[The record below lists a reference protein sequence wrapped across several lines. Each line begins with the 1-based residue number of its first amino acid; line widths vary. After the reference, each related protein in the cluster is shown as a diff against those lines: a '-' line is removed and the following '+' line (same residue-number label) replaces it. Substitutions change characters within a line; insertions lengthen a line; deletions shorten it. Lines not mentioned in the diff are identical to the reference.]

1 MATKKSAKKAA
12 PAEEK
17 KAKKAAPAAPA
28 AKKTKMTAE
37 EKAAKR
43 KARMEA
49 LKNRPAGQRP
59 NSKQVDIIDL
69 GNGSKVLNFGAPVR
83 KVGTLVTSVALDG
96 EGNVVSTAVTLIPGV
111 TVKSKKGHGTFKPG
125 APGMGKG
132 SKAEAEEAEEAEEEE
147 DDEEEEEDE
156 D

>member
-17 KAKKAAPAAPA
+17 KAKNAAPAVPA
-28 AKKTKMTAE
+28 TKKTKMTAE

-49 LKNRPAGQRP
+49 LKNRPAVQRP

-96 EGNVVSTAVTLIPGV
+96 EGNVVSTSVTLIPGV

-132 SKAEAEEAEEAEEEE
+132 SKAEDEADDEEE
-147 DDEEEEEDE
+147 DDDEDE

>member
-1 MATKKSAKKAA
+1 MATKKSTKKAA
-12 PAEEK
+12 SAEEK
-17 KAKKAAPAAPA
+17 KAAPVS
-28 AKKTKMTAE
+28 KKTKMTPE
-37 EKAAKR
+37 EKAAKK

-49 LKNRPAGQRP
+49 IKNRPAGQRP

-96 EGNVVSTAVTLIPGV
+96 EGNVVSTAVTLVPGV

-132 SKAEAEEAEEAEEEE
+132 SKAEEAEEDSE
-147 DDEEEEEDE
+147 DEEEDE
-156 D
+156 ED